1 MALGSY
7 FGWMVRKELS
17 EAVTFIKI
25 SKLSG
30 LKKGILCSIFM
41 MKILLSR
48 SKGSRILVIDH
59 RLSVES

>member
-1 MALGSY
+1 MALGGY
-7 FGWMVRKELS
+7 FGWMVRRELP

-41 MKILLSR
+41 IKIVLTR
-48 SKGSRILVIDH
+48 SKGSRILVIGGAW
-59 RLSVES
+59 VA